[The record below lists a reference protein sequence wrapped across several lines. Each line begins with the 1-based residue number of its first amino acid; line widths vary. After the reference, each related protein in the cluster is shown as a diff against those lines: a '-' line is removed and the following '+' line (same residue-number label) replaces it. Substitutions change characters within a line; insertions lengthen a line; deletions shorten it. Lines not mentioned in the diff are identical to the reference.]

1 MIRVLIADDHAIIRE
16 GLKRILEGTGDVQV
30 VAEATNGSETLERA
44 RASRP
49 DIVLLDVSMPG
60 RDGLETAKDLKQQD
74 PKLRILMLTVHPE
87 DNFAIRCLKE
97 GADGYMTKDSA
108 PEQLIQALRRIQ
120 RGGKYISPNLAE
132 RLALNLGE
140 GFERPAHDALSA
152 RELAVMRR
160 IAAGRT
166 VSEIAAEL
174 NLSVKTISTYRHR
187 ILEKMN
193 LRNNSEIVRYAV
205 AEGIT
210 D

>member
-1 MIRVLIADDHAIIRE
+1 MIKVLVADDHAIIRE
-16 GLKRILEGTGDVQV
+16 GLKRILEGSDVQI
-30 VAEATNGSETLERA
+30 VAEAATGPETLDKA
-44 RASRP
+44 RKSRP

-60 RDGLETAKDLKQQD
+60 GDGLETAKDLKRQN
-74 PKLRILMLTVHPE
+74 PKVRVLMLTVHPE
-87 DNFAIRCLKE
+87 DNFAVRCLTE
-97 GADGYMTKDSA
+97 GADGYMTKDAA

-120 RGGKYISPNLAE
+120 KGGKYISPNLAE

-140 GFERPAHDALSA
+140 GSDRPAHDALST

-160 IAAGRT
+160 IASGKT

-187 ILEKMN
+187 ILEKMA

-205 AEGIT
+205 GEGLT

>member
-1 MIRVLIADDHAIIRE
+1 MIKVLVADDHAIIRE
-16 GLKRILEGTGDVQV
+16 GLKRILEGSDVQI
-30 VAEATNGSETLERA
+30 VAEAATGPETLDKA
-44 RASRP
+44 RKSRP

-60 RDGLETAKDLKQQD
+60 GDGLETARDLKRQN
-74 PKLRILMLTVHPE
+74 PKVRVLMLTVHPE
-87 DNFAIRCLKE
+87 DNFAVRCLTQ
-97 GADGYMTKDSA
+97 GADGYMTKDAA
-108 PEQLIQALRRIQ
+108 PEQLIQAIRRIQ
-120 RGGKYISPNLAE
+120 KGGKYISPNLAE

-140 GFERPAHDALSA
+140 GSDRPAHDALSA

-160 IAAGRT
+160 IAFGKT
-166 VSEIAAEL
+166 VGEIAAEL

-205 AEGIT
+205 GEGLT